1 MQRPLSIDG
10 KVCGSDKVGAKPDFT
25 TAATKKVSSGVLKL

>member
-10 KVCGSDKVGAKPDFT
+10 FAFGQTVGAKPDFT

>member
-10 KVCGSDKVGAKPDFT
+10 KVCIWVRQVGAKPDFT
-25 TAATKKVSSGVLKL
+25 TAATKSSGVLKL

>member
-1 MQRPLSIDG
+1 MV
-10 KVCGSDKVGAKPDFT
+10 KFAFGSDKVGAKPDFT

>member
-1 MQRPLSIDG
+1 MV
-10 KVCGSDKVGAKPDFT
+10 KFAFGSDKGAKPDFT